1 MKSSL
6 EKLNRIRGLM
16 NERGIDVYVIPLND
30 PHLGEYIPDHWRII
44 EWLTGFSGSAA
55 TVVITDL
62 LAGLWTDSRYYIQ
75 ADSQLIG
82 SGCTFMKQSLSLIHI
97 SEPTRLGMISYAVF
111 CLKKKKKNK

>member
-62 LAGLWTDSRYYIQ
+62 FAGLWTDSRYYIQ

-82 SGCTFMKQSLSLIHI
+82 SGCTFMKQSHAEKQNFIEWLLDNI
-97 SEPTRLGMISYAVF
+97 
-111 CLKKKKKNK
+111 KNGSKIALDGRTFS